1 MLRPI
6 LLALFSGVFGVLLCF
21 GGYRFFMVMLPVW
34 SFFAGL
40 WLGAKAVF
48 LLLGGGFLATTTGL
62 TVGLVLG
69 VLLAIFCW
77 QFYEVG
83 VALMGAATGALFGS
97 SIMAILGFQQGTLP
111 ALVALGA
118 GLVLGVLT
126 YVRNWQKYIVMLLSA
141 QGGANALVLSL
152 LLLNGRVSI
161 EDLKNAGN
169 TLLPIFQDSWFWL
182 LLWTGLAIAG
192 FLYQLRRYRSVEFA
206 QQEFVRF
213 WM

>member
-1 MLRPI
+1 MLKPL
-6 LLALFSGVFGVLLCF
+6 LLALFSGLFGVLLCF
-21 GGYRFFMVMLPVW
+21 AGYRFFMIMLPVW

-69 VLLAIFCW
+69 ILLAVFCW

-83 VALMGAATGALFGS
+83 VALMGAATGALFGAS
-97 SIMAILGFQQGTLP
+97 VMAILGFQQGPLP
-111 ALVALGA
+111 ALVALGS
-118 GLVLGVLT
+118 GLVLGGLT
-126 YVRNWQKYIVMLLSA
+126 YVRHWQKYLVMVLSA

-152 LLLNGRVSI
+152 LLNGRVSI
-161 EDLKNAGN
+161 EGLKDAGN
-169 TLLPIFQDSWFWL
+169 TLGPIFQDSWFWL

-192 FLYQLRRYRSVEFA
+192 FFYQIRRYRQVEFA
-206 QQEFVRF
+206 KGEFVRF